1 VLTGA
6 AAPEADIDRCRM
18 HERPSVAVLLL
29 VALAAAAL
37 TAACGKKGPPLPPF
51 AKAPAAPAEVSVR
64 RLGNRVEIR
73 FTVPTGDLDGQR
85 PANIDRIEVWALT
98 GPLVQAPTLMKY
110 GTLVGTVPVRR
121 PPPPAPEVE
130 EGTPAP
136 PPSPPQPG
144 LDQGQPGLVVDELDA
159 DDLTPVTIPELEKT
173 RQEAEKQAAERLER
187 LGPPRLQGPLLG
199 PPLPAAP
206 TRYYVV
212 LGRNG
217 GRKGATSRP
226 LAVALTAA
234 PPSPGQPTGVAAE
247 TYLELTWPAPQGLRK
262 PVHAGTAVAS
272 PGRAGSTAA
281 PRARRPAQAPTAAAS
296 ETIAPAPVA
305 DDEEPEAA
313 DEAPAPAPAPAA
325 IVTPAEGTPAEGAAA
340 EPAAKLLNSRT
351 LTGFGTVVNGYA
363 VYEVAPPHLTP
374 APIEPGA
381 VPPLPRKLTP
391 QPLSTTTWRDS
402 AIEVGT
408 ERCYAV
414 RTVET
419 SGGSVIESEA
429 SPVLCIS
436 PTDTFPPKAPANLAA
451 VASEGAISLIWEA
464 NTEPDLAGYIVL
476 RGESPGA
483 TLRPLMS
490 EPIKETTYRDT
501 ATRAGVR
508 YVYTVVAVDAATP
521 QNVSTQSNRVE
532 ETAR

>member
-1 VLTGA
+1 MRTALFVVSAVTA
-6 AAPEADIDRCRM
+6 
-18 HERPSVAVLLL
+18 AVL
-29 VALAAAAL
+29 AGG
-37 TAACGKKGPPLPPF
+37 CGKKGPPLPPF
-51 AKAPAAPAEVSVR
+51 AKAPAAPAEVSAR
-64 RLGNRVEIR
+64 RLGSRVEVR
-73 FTVPTGDLDGQR
+73 FTVPTRDLDGQR
-85 PANIDRIEVWALT
+85 PASIDRIEVWALT
-98 GPLVQAPTLMKY
+98 GPLVQAPTLLKY

-121 PPPPAPEVE
+121 PPPPAPDVK
-130 EGTPAP
+130 EGVPAP
-136 PPSPPQPG
+136 PPPPPLPG

-159 DDLTPVTIPELEKT
+159 EDFVPVTIPELEKA
-173 RQEAEKQAAERLER
+173 REQADKRAAERLER

-199 PPLPAAP
+199 PPLPPVP

-234 PPSPGQPTGVAAE
+234 PPAPGQPTGVAAE
-247 TYLELTWPAPQGLRK
+247 TYLELTWTAPEGLSK

-272 PGRAGSTAA
+272 PGRPGATATPGA
-281 PRARRPAQAPTAAAS
+281 TRPAQAPAAVQA
-296 ETIAPAPVA
+296 ET
-305 DDEEPEAA
+305 
-313 DEAPAPAPAPAA
+313 APAPAIEDAEPELDEAQPDEAQPDDAQRDAAQVPAQPADQT
-325 IVTPAEGTPAEGAAA
+325 VTPAAGVDAAEGS
-340 EPAAKLLNSRT
+340 AKLLNSRT

-374 APIEPGA
+374 APLEPGA

-391 QPLSTTTWRDS
+391 QPIATTTWRDS

-419 SGGSVIESEA
+419 RGTSVIESEA

-476 RGESPGA
+476 RGEAPGA
-483 TLRPLMS
+483 TLAPLMT
-490 EPIKETTYRDT
+490 EPIKDTTYRDT
-501 ATRAGVR
+501 TTKAGVR
-508 YVYTVVAVDAATP
+508 YVYTVVAVDTATP

>member
-1 VLTGA
+1 VTVRPA
-6 AAPEADIDRCRM
+6 ATR
-18 HERPSVAVLLL
+18 LL
-29 VALAAAAL
+29 VAAV
-37 TAACGKKGPPLPPF
+37 TAVVVASGCGKKGPPLPPF
-51 AKAPAAPAEVSVR
+51 AKAPAAPAEVSAR
-64 RLGNRVEIR
+64 RLGSRVEIR

-98 GPLVQAPTLMKY
+98 GPLVQAPTLLKY
-110 GTLVGTVPVRR
+110 GTLVGTVPVRK
-121 PPPPAPEVE
+121 PPPPAPDVK

-136 PPSPPQPG
+136 PPPPPQPG

-159 DDLTPVTIPELEKT
+159 ADFAPVTIPELE
-173 RQEAEKQAAERLER
+173 EAREDAERLAAERLER
-187 LGPPRLQGPLLG
+187 LGPPRLPGPLLG
-199 PPLPAAP
+199 PPLPP
-206 TRYYVV
+206 VPMRYYVV

-217 GRKGATSRP
+217 GRRGATSRP

-234 PPSPGQPTGVAAE
+234 PPAPGQPTGVAAE
-247 TYLELTWPAPQGLRK
+247 AYLQLTWPAPEGLRK

-272 PGRAGSTAA
+272 PGRPGATATPGA
-281 PRARRPAQAPTAAAS
+281 TRPAATPAA
-296 ETIAPAPVA
+296 VA
-305 DDEEPEAA
+305 GDPG
-313 DEAPAPAPAPAA
+313 APAPAGDDQEPEADDEQAPTPAPADA
-325 IVTPAEGTPAEGAAA
+325 TAPAKPPSGEGPPPAQETAVAAAPAEGAAVT
-340 EPAAKLLNSRT
+340 PPVAKPLNSRT

-408 ERCYAV
+408 ERCYAI

-419 SGGSVIESEA
+419 SGTSVIESEA

-436 PTDTFPPKAPANLAA
+436 PTDTFPPKAPTNLAA

-476 RGESPGA
+476 RGEAPGA
-483 TLRPLMS
+483 TLAPLMP
-490 EPIKETTYRDT
+490 EPIKDTTYRDT
-501 ATRAGVR
+501 TTKAGVR
-508 YVYTVVAVDAATP
+508 YVYTVVAVDTATP

>member
-1 VLTGA
+1 V
-6 AAPEADIDRCRM
+6 IV
-18 HERPSVAVLLL
+18 RPSATLLL
-29 VALAAAAL
+29 VAAVIAAVAASG
-37 TAACGKKGPPLPPF
+37 CGKKGSPLPPF
-51 AKAPAAPAEVSVR
+51 AKAPAAPAEVSAR
-64 RLGNRVEIR
+64 RLGSRVEIR

-98 GPLVQAPTLMKY
+98 GPLVQAPMLLKY

-121 PPPPAPEVE
+121 PPPPAPDVKED
-130 EGTPAP
+130 TPTP
-136 PPSPPQPG
+136 PPPPPQPG
-144 LDQGQPGLVVDELDA
+144 LDQGQPGLVVDELAAEDFA
-159 DDLTPVTIPELEKT
+159 PVTIPELEKA
-173 RQEAEKQAAERLER
+173 REEAETQAAEIRER

-199 PPLPAAP
+199 PPLPPVP

-234 PPSPGQPTGVAAE
+234 PPAPGQPAGVAAE
-247 TYLELTWPAPQGLRK
+247 NYLELTWPAPEGLRK

-272 PGRAGSTAA
+272 PGRGGATARPGA
-281 PRARRPAQAPTAAAS
+281 TRPAQAPAAVPQG
-296 ETIAPAPVA
+296 T
-305 DDEEPEAA
+305 
-313 DEAPAPAPAPAA
+313 APAPAA
-325 IVTPAEGTPAEGAAA
+325 QEAEPEPDEAQAPAQAAAPAVAPAEGTVAVDTL
-340 EPAAKLLNSRT
+340 AKPLNSRT

-374 APIEPGA
+374 APSEPGV

-391 QPLSTTTWRDS
+391 QPLATTTWRDS
-402 AIEVGT
+402 AVEVGT

-419 SGGSVIESEA
+419 RGTSVIESEP

-436 PTDTFPPKAPANLAA
+436 PTDTFPPKAPTNLAA

-464 NTEPDLAGYIVL
+464 NTEADLAGYIVL
-476 RGESPGA
+476 RGEAPGA
-483 TLRPLMS
+483 TLAPLMT
-490 EPIKETTYRDT
+490 EPMKDTTYRDT
-501 ATRAGVR
+501 TTKAGVR
-508 YVYTVVAVDAATP
+508 YVYTVVAVDTATP